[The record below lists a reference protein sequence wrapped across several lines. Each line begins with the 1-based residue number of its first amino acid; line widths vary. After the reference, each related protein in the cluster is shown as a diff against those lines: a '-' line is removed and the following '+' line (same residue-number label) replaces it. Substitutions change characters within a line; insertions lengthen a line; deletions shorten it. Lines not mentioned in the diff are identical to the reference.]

1 MSGNTYQV
9 DDFAFDLR
17 RLVPY
22 AEPWVGSG
30 RTTVLPRLDS
40 VCGVGGFYGPPYAVG
55 ESSLEVELE
64 ADGVVLADRL
74 RPRGGARGLLFA
86 GGTWYPDRVVRH
98 GTYHQYDN
106 GKLSSFSVESTT
118 TPLWSRAGYCLR
130 IDVRNRGDRPLDL
143 AIRPRLQAE
152 PRLVPL
158 GEWGWVPP
166 GSSGEPVKASLVSGE
181 LTTRIPAG
189 GSHAF
194 TLGVVVGP
202 EPADLAGLA
211 EEARNAWRQR
221 AQGALERIPV
231 LASSIDGLEEYYR
244 GSLASGLVCLWD
256 SPAFAVAPW
265 VATSGLDGGALCAYA
280 WDTGG
285 YAPHVLTMM
294 LGAGTRRLA
303 EALLATDLTKHYA
316 LAPDG
321 SGVGVG
327 YAYSAWSI
335 TALAAAIACHE
346 GISAGL
352 VKQLAEIWPPDE
364 GLLDLGSQENLLEMR
379 ATGWEHIVAS
389 PNAERA
395 WSFDTIA
402 RLAALTGA
410 DVDEDALR
418 GKASRIRDLIRS
430 ELWSEEHGWF
440 RAVHPRGR
448 SGGHAEIVHSIQAYD
463 ALRAGACTPE
473 MAEVMFARL
482 GDFLGDYGVSSVGT
496 SDRLHYE
503 LGDPD
508 WSGGGAYI
516 GEGPQLALTLWEQR
530 RPDLAWSVL
539 RRHLWLGKQL
549 PYFPQEQYCD
559 RPVAPPAHKRR
570 NVVAG
575 LAGAEAILCGLA
587 GLTPE
592 PDGGLL
598 IDPQPL
604 PDGEIALTGLGF
616 RGHQV
621 DLELSASAVRISLDG
636 VRVHDGPPRPVR
648 VLPGEEA

>member
-1 MSGNTYQV
+1 MIGTTYQS

-40 VCGVGGFYGPPYAVG
+40 VCGVGGFFGPPYAAG
-55 ESSLEVELE
+55 ESLLEVELE
-64 ADGVVLADRL
+64 ADGVVVVDRL
-74 RPRGGARGLLFA
+74 RPRGGARGLLLA

-98 GTYHQYDN
+98 GTYHQYDG
-106 GKLSSFSVESTT
+106 GKLTSFAVESTT
-118 TPLWSRAGYCLR
+118 TPLWSRAGYFLR
-130 IDVRNRGDRPLDL
+130 IEVRNRSDRPLDL
-143 AIRPRLQAE
+143 RLRPRFDGSA
-152 PRLVPL
+152 RLVPL
-158 GEWGWVPP
+158 GQWGWVPP
-166 GSSGEPVKASLVSGE
+166 GGEGGEPADVALVSGE
-181 LTTRIPAG
+181 LTGQVPGR
-189 GSHAF
+189 GSHTF
-194 TLGVVVGP
+194 TLGVVAGP
-202 EPADLAGLA
+202 EAADLGALA
-211 EEARNAWRQR
+211 EETRAAWRER
-221 AQGALERIPV
+221 AERSLERIPV
-231 LASSIDGLEEYYR
+231 LTSDVAGLEEYYLR
-244 GSLASGLVCLWD
+244 SLASGLVCLWD
-256 SPAFAVAPW
+256 SPAFAVTPW
-265 VATSGLDGGALCAYA
+265 VATSGMDGGALCAYA

-294 LGAGTRRLA
+294 LGRDTRSVA
-303 EALLATDLTKHYA
+303 EALLATDLSKHYA
-316 LAPDG
+316 VAPDG

-346 GISAGL
+346 GVSAGL
-352 VKQLAEIWPPDE
+352 VRQLAEIWPLDE
-364 GLLDLGSQENLLEMR
+364 GLLDLGGQENLLEMR
-379 ATGWEHIVAS
+379 ATGWEHVVAS

-402 RLAALTGA
+402 ELAVLTGA
-410 DVDEDALR
+410 DVDADSLR
-418 GKASRIRDLIRS
+418 AKASRIRELIRT
-430 ELWSEEHGWF
+430 ELWSQEHGWF
-440 RAVHPRGR
+440 RSVHP
-448 SGGHAEIVHSIQAYD
+448 GGHVEIVHSIQAYD
-463 ALRAGACTPE
+463 ALRAGTCTPE
-473 MAEVMFARL
+473 MAEAMLARL

-496 SDRLHYE
+496 SDPLHYE

-549 PYFPQEQYCD
+549 PYFPQEQYSD

-575 LAGAEAILCGLA
+575 LAGAEAILCGPA
-587 GLTPE
+587 GFTPS
-592 PDGGLL
+592 PDGGLV
-598 IDPQPL
+598 IDPQP
-604 PDGEIALTGLGF
+604 PGDGEIALTGLGF

-621 DLELSASAVRISLDG
+621 DIEISASAARITLDG
-636 VRVHDGPPRPVR
+636 SRVHDGPPRRVR
-648 VLPGEEA
+648 VLEPPASG

>member
-1 MSGNTYQV
+1 MTGNTYQV

-40 VCGVGGFYGPPYAVG
+40 VCGVGGFYGPPCAAG
-55 ESSLEVELE
+55 ESSLDVEFS
-64 ADGVVLADRL
+64 ADGVVVVDRL

-98 GTYHQYDN
+98 GTYHRYDD
-106 GKLSSFSVESTT
+106 GRLSSFSVESTT

-130 IDVRNRGDRPLDL
+130 IAVHNRGDRTLDL
-143 AIRPRLQAE
+143 AIRPRLEGEA
-152 PRLVPL
+152 RLVPL

-166 GSSGEPVKASLVSGE
+166 GGADAGEGASMSLVSGA
-181 LTTRIPAG
+181 LTSRIPAG
-189 GSHAF
+189 GGHTF
-194 TLGVVVGP
+194 TLGVVVG
-202 EPADLAGLA
+202 ADPPDVAALAALA
-211 EEARNAWRQR
+211 EEARDAWRTR
-221 AQGALERIPV
+221 AARSLERIPV
-231 LASSIDGLEEYYR
+231 LASDIDGLEEFYR

-256 SPAFAVAPW
+256 NPAFAVTPW

-285 YAPHVLTMM
+285 YAPHVLTML
-294 LGAGTRRLA
+294 LGADTRRVA
-303 EALLATDLTKHYA
+303 AALLATDLTKHYA
-316 LAPDG
+316 VAPDG

-335 TALAAAIACHE
+335 TALAEAIACHE
-346 GISAGL
+346 GISADL
-352 VKQLAEIWPPDE
+352 VTQLAEIWPLDD

-379 ATGWEHIVAS
+379 ATGWEHVVAS

-402 RLAALTGA
+402 RLAGLTGA
-410 DVDEDALR
+410 SVGADGLR
-418 GKASRIRDLIRS
+418 TKAARIRELIRT
-430 ELWSEEHGWF
+430 ELWSEDDGWF
-440 RAVHPRGR
+440 RAVHP
-448 SGGHAEIVHSIQAYD
+448 GGHAEIVHSIQAYD

-473 MAEVMFARL
+473 MAEAMFARL

-530 RPDLAWSVL
+530 RPELAWSVL

-592 PDGGLL
+592 PDGGLVV
-598 IDPQPL
+598 DPQP
-604 PDGEIALTGLGF
+604 PGEGEIALTGLGF
-616 RGHQV
+616 RGHQL
-621 DLELSASAVRISLDG
+621 DLELSASAARITLDG
-636 VRVHDGPPRPVR
+636 AEVYAGPPRAVR
-648 VLPGEEA
+648 VLPGEA